1 MTTRWHALELLTLTL
16 LAAAAAAGLQWAGG
30 PAGGAWGWTWD
41 ALNHHVYLG
50 LIAEHPRWDRDVL
63 AASYQS
69 YQHPYLYWPVY
80 RIAMLSGD
88 GRVFAA
94 AWTAAQAAMLLP
106 PVWLASLHLLQRPG
120 VPAWEAAAL
129 RALAC
134 FLAGL
139 NGVVLLGLQP
149 SSNDIMAA
157 LPMLWGVALHLGCPA
172 SDRRA
177 AWAGAL
183 WGVSVSLKL
192 SNGLMLPLLLFWAW
206 HPARPHLR
214 WRRALGVGLA
224 ALIGFALAWAP
235 WGVQLW
241 HATGNPFYPY
251 FRSWLGGYGA

>member
-1 MTTRWHALELLTLTL
+1 M
-16 LAAAAAAGLQWAGG
+16 
-30 PAGGAWGWTWD
+30 
-41 ALNHHVYLG
+41 
-50 LIAEHPRWDRDVL
+50 
-63 AASYQS
+63 
-69 YQHPYLYWPVY
+69 
-80 RIAMLSGD
+80 
-88 GRVFAA
+88 
-94 AWTAAQAAMLLP
+94 
-106 PVWLASLHLLQRPG
+106 
-120 VPAWEAAAL
+120 
-129 RALAC
+129 
-134 FLAGL
+134 

-177 AWAGAL
+177 AWASAL
-183 WGVSVSLKL
+183 WGVSVALKL

-235 WGVQLW
+235 WGVQLL

-251 FRSWLGGYGA
+251 FRSCLGGYGA